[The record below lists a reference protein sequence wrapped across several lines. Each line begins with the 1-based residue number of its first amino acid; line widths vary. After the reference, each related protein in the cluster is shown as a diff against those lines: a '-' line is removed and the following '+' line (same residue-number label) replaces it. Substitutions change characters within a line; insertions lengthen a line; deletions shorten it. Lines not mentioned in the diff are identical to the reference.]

1 MKKTLL
7 EIVQSILNDMDS
19 DAVNSIDDTVESVQV
34 AEIVRS
40 CFYEMVS
47 NRNWASHKKLIQLDN
62 VSDIAKPNYLKL
74 PENLKELSGFKYDK
88 RKETDDGLDYQDVR
102 YMYPDEFLSYVS
114 RRNSKNDNVQT
125 VSDFNGAKLLIL
137 NDAAPTYWTSFDDT
151 YLVVDSFNS
160 AIENTVQ
167 GSKTQCLAVIFPT
180 FTIADDFVPDLPIE
194 AFSALEEESKSTA
207 FIALKQVANQKAEQK
222 SSRQQR
228 WLARKD
234 WRAAGGVR
242 YQDFGRKSRK

>member
-34 AEIVRS
+34 ADIVRS

-47 NRNWASHKKLIQLDN
+47 NRNWASHKKLIPLEN
-62 VSDIAKPNYLKL
+62 VSNVLLPNYLKL
-74 PENLKELSGFKYDK
+74 PDNLKELTSFKYDK
-88 RKETDDGLDYQDVR
+88 RKQETDSLEYQDVY
-102 YMYPDEFLSYVS
+102 YMFPDEFLSFVS
-114 RRNSKNDNVQT
+114 RRNSNNTNVQT
-125 VSDFNGAKLLIL
+125 VSDFNGAKLLVI
-137 NDAAPTYWTSFDDT
+137 NDVAPSYWTSFDDK

-160 AIENTVQ
+160 AIENTIQ
-167 GSKTQCLAVIFPT
+167 GSKTQCLAVIFPA
-180 FTIADDFVPDLPIE
+180 FVVADDFVPDLPIE

-207 FIALKQVANQKAEQK
+207 FVALKQTANQKAEQK
-222 SSRQQR
+222 ASRQHR

-234 WRAAGGVR
+234 WQASGGIR